1 MPSGTGTVQYTEI
14 GSGVAAAADAE
25 LELTGPELTVP
36 ELTGPGVTGL
46 ALDVAGGLEAGWDR
60 SCPQL
65 TKPIK
70 LAAVRTPTKY
80 VNFDIGEMIGP
91 HPTKVSVGRCI
102 ARVWPSRRRITPS
115 IG

>member
-1 MPSGTGTVQYTEI
+1 M
-14 GSGVAAAADAE
+14 AAAADAE
-25 LELTGPELTVP
+25 LELTGPELGGP
-36 ELTGPGVTGL
+36 EVTGP
-46 ALDVAGGLEAGWDR
+46 ALDVAGGLEAGWDK

-91 HPTKVSVGRCI
+91 HPTKCQWAAALREFGR
-102 ARVWPSRRRITPS
+102 AVA
-115 IG
+115 G